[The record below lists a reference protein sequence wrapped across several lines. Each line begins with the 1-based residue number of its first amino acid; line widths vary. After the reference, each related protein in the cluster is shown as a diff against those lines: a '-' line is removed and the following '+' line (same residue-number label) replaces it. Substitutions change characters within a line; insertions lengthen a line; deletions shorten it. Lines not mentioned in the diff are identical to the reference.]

1 MPKQNQTPA
10 KSNNNKKRINLALQ
24 GGGAHGA
31 FTWGVL
37 DRILV
42 SDRIEIA
49 AISGTSAGAM
59 NAVVLAD
66 GIMAGGKEGAREA
79 LGTFWRAVHEASVA
93 SPFQRTPFDR
103 MTNNWNL
110 DYSPGYLFSDI
121 FSRLM
126 SPYQSNPLNWNPLR
140 ELLAKQV
147 DFERV
152 RSCNQ
157 IKLFISA
164 TSVRNGQVK
173 RFDRTRLTVDK
184 VMASACLPYIF
195 QAVEVEGEDYW
206 DGGYAGNPIL
216 YPFAYHSDA
225 RDILLVQINPLACQ
239 KTPKTAREI
248 LNRVNEI
255 TFNASL
261 LHELRAIDFVA
272 RLLDEGSLDPTRYR
286 KMFIHLIADEKG
298 FEPLNASSKLN
309 TEWDFFKHLHALG
322 YAAASNFLKEHY
334 ECIGDH
340 SSLNVPGVLRGCTA
354 KAADP
359 VEKPT
364 LEKVSA

>member
-1 MPKQNQTPA
+1 MPGHKLVPS
-10 KSNNNKKRINLALQ
+10 KSGHSKKLINLALQ

-37 DRILV
+37 DRILE

-66 GIMAGGKEGAREA
+66 GIMEGGKKGARQA
-79 LGTFWRAVHEASVA
+79 LSRFWRAVHQVA
-93 SPFQRTPFDR
+93 LLSPFKRTPLDM

-110 DYSPGYLFSDI
+110 DHSPGYLFSDI

-126 SPYQSNPLNWNPLR
+126 SPYQSNPLNLNPLK
-140 ELLAKQV
+140 ELLSEQV

-152 RSCNQ
+152 RSCNK

-173 RFDRTRLTVDK
+173 RFDWTRLTVEK
-184 VMASACLPYIF
+184 VMASACLPQVF
-195 QAVEVEGEDYW
+195 QAVEVDGDDYW

-225 RDILLVQINPLACQ
+225 RDVVIVQINPLTCQ

-272 RLLDEGSLDPTRYR
+272 RLLDEGSLDSNRYR
-286 KMFIHLIADEKG
+286 KMFIHLISDEKG
-298 FEPLNASSKLN
+298 FESLNASSKMN
-309 TEWDFFKHLHALG
+309 TEWGFFEHLHSMG
-322 YAAASNFLKEHY
+322 YSAATNWIKENFNCL
-334 ECIGDH
+334 GDH
-340 SSLNVPGVLRGCTA
+340 SSLDVRKLLHGC
-354 KAADP
+354 
-359 VEKPT
+359 
-364 LEKVSA
+364 SAE

>member
-1 MPKQNQTPA
+1 MPKQNQIPA
-10 KSNNNKKRINLALQ
+10 ESDKTKKYINLALQ

-37 DRILV
+37 DRILE

-66 GIMAGGKEGAREA
+66 GIMAGGKEGARDA
-79 LGTFWRAVHEASVA
+79 LGKFWRAVHEAA
-93 SPFQRTPFDR
+93 LFSPFQRTPFD
-103 MTNNWNL
+103 MLMNSWNL
-110 DYSPGYLFSDI
+110 DYSPGYLFADI
-121 FSRLM
+121 YSRLM
-126 SPYQSNPLNWNPLR
+126 SPYQSNPWNWNPLR
-140 ELLAKQV
+140 EVLTQQV

-152 RSCNQ
+152 RSCNK

-164 TSVRNGQVK
+164 TRVRNGQVK

-184 VMASACLPYIF
+184 VMASACLPFIF
-195 QAVEVEGEDYW
+195 QAVEVDGEDYW

-225 RDILLVQINPLACQ
+225 QDIVIVQINPLTCQ
-239 KTPKTAREI
+239 KTPQTAREI

-261 LHELRAIDFVA
+261 LHELRAIDFVD
-272 RLLDEGSLDPTRYR
+272 RLLDEGSLDPNRYR
-286 KMFIHLIADEKG
+286 KMFIHLISDEKG

-309 TEWDFFKHLHALG
+309 TEWGFLTHLHALG
-322 YAAASNFLKEHY
+322 YDAASTFLGEHY
-334 ECIGDH
+334 DCLGNH
-340 SSLNVPGVLRGCTA
+340 SSMDVAGVLHGCTA
-354 KAADP
+354 
-359 VEKPT
+359 E
-364 LEKVSA
+364 

>member
-1 MPKQNQTPA
+1 MPKQYQTP
-10 KSNNNKKRINLALQ
+10 STSDNTKKYINLALQ

-37 DRILV
+37 DRILE

-79 LGTFWRAVHEASVA
+79 LAKFWRAVHEAA
-93 SPFQRTPFDR
+93 AFSPFQRTPFDR

-121 FSRLM
+121 YSRLM

-140 ELLAKQV
+140 ELLIKQV

-152 RSCNQ
+152 RSCNKL
-157 IKLFISA
+157 KLFISA
-164 TSVRNGQVK
+164 TSVRNGHVK

-195 QAVEVEGEDYW
+195 QAVEVDGEDYW

-216 YPFAYHSDA
+216 YPFAYHSDTQ
-225 RDILLVQINPLACQ
+225 DIVIVQINPLSCQ
-239 KTPKTAREI
+239 KTPKTARDI

-272 RLLDEGSLDPTRYR
+272 RLLDEGSLDPNRYR
-286 KMFIHLIADEKG
+286 KMFIHLISDEKG

-309 TEWDFFKHLHALG
+309 TEWRFLKHLHSLG
-322 YAAASNFLKEHY
+322 YTAASSFLKKHY
-334 ECIGDH
+334 DSIGIH
-340 SSLNVPGVLRGCTA
+340 SSMDVAGALRGCT
-354 KAADP
+354 
-359 VEKPT
+359 T
-364 LEKVSA
+364 N

>member
-1 MPKQNQTPA
+1 MPKQNQTPGKSDNA
-10 KSNNNKKRINLALQ
+10 KKYINLALQ

-37 DRILV
+37 DRILA

-79 LGTFWRAVHEASVA
+79 LGKFWRAVHEAA
-93 SPFQRTPFDR
+93 ALSPFQRTPFDM

-121 FSRLM
+121 YSRLM

-140 ELLAKQV
+140 ELLTKQV

-152 RSCNQ
+152 RSCNKL
-157 IKLFISA
+157 KLFISA
-164 TSVRNGQVK
+164 TSVRNGHVK
-173 RFDRTRLTVDK
+173 QFDRTRLTVDK

-195 QAVEVEGEDYW
+195 QAVEVDGEDYW

-225 RDILLVQINPLACQ
+225 RDIVIVQINPLTCQ
-239 KTPKTAREI
+239 KTPKTARDI

-272 RLLDEGSLDPTRYR
+272 RLLDEGSLDPNRYR
-286 KMFIHLIADEKG
+286 KMFIHLISDEKG
-298 FEPLNASSKLN
+298 FEPLNASSKMN
-309 TEWDFFKHLHALG
+309 TEWRFLKHLHSLG
-322 YAAASNFLKEHY
+322 YAAASSFLKKHY
-334 ECIGDH
+334 DSIGDH
-340 SSLNVPGVLRGCTA
+340 SSMDVPGALRGCTT
-354 KAADP
+354 K
-359 VEKPT
+359 
-364 LEKVSA
+364 

>member
-1 MPKQNQTPA
+1 MPKQNQTPGKSDNA
-10 KSNNNKKRINLALQ
+10 KKYINLALQ

-37 DRILV
+37 DRILE

-66 GIMAGGKEGAREA
+66 GIMAGGKEGARKA
-79 LGTFWRAVHEASVA
+79 LGKFWRAVHEAAVL
-93 SPFQRTPFDR
+93 SPFQRTPFDV

-121 FSRLM
+121 YSRLM

-140 ELLAKQV
+140 ELLIKQV

-152 RSCNQ
+152 RSCNKL
-157 IKLFISA
+157 KLFISA
-164 TSVRNGQVK
+164 TSVRNGHVK

-184 VMASACLPYIF
+184 VMASACLPYMF
-195 QAVEVEGEDYW
+195 QAVEVDGEDYW

-225 RDILLVQINPLACQ
+225 RDIVIVQINPLTCQ
-239 KTPKTAREI
+239 KTPKTARDI

-261 LHELRAIDFVA
+261 LHELRAIDFVT
-272 RLLDEGSLDPTRYR
+272 RLLDEGSLDPNRYR
-286 KMFIHLIADEKG
+286 KMFIHLISDEKG

-309 TEWDFFKHLHALG
+309 TEWRFLKHLHSLG
-322 YAAASNFLKEHY
+322 YAAASSFLKNHY
-334 ECIGDH
+334 DSIGDH
-340 SSLNVPGVLRGCTA
+340 SSMDVPGALRGCTT
-354 KAADP
+354 K
-359 VEKPT
+359 
-364 LEKVSA
+364 

>member
-1 MPKQNQTPA
+1 MPNQKPA
-10 KSNNNKKRINLALQ
+10 PEQFGGAKKSINLALQ

-37 DRILV
+37 DRILE
-42 SDRIEIA
+42 SDRIEIS

-79 LGTFWRAVHEASVA
+79 LGKFWRAVHEASVL
-93 SPFQRTPFDR
+93 SPFQRTPLER
-103 MTNNWNL
+103 MTKKWNL
-110 DYSPGYLFSDI
+110 DNSPGYLFSDI

-140 ELLAKQV
+140 QLLSKQV

-195 QAVEVEGEDYW
+195 QAVEVDGEDYW

-216 YPFAYHSDA
+216 YPFAYHSDS
-225 RDILLVQINPLACQ
+225 RDIVIVQINPLTCQ
-239 KTPKTAREI
+239 KTPKTARDI

-261 LHELRAIDFVA
+261 LHELRAIAFVA
-272 RLLDEGSLDPTRYR
+272 RLLDEGSLDPNRYH
-286 KMFIHLIADEKG
+286 KMFIHLISDEKG
-298 FEPLNASSKLN
+298 FEHLNASSKLN
-309 TEWDFFKHLHALG
+309 TEWGFFKHLHAMG
-322 YAAASNFLKEHY
+322 YAAAEKFLREHY
-334 ECIGDH
+334 DSLGGH
-340 SSLNVPGVLRGCTA
+340 SSMDIQGVLHGCTA
-354 KAADP
+354 G
-359 VEKPT
+359 
-364 LEKVSA
+364 

>member
-1 MPKQNQTPA
+1 MPKKNQTPV
-10 KSNNNKKRINLALQ
+10 KPVNPKKYINLALQ

-37 DRILV
+37 DRILEF
-42 SDRIEIA
+42 DRIEIA

-79 LGTFWRAVHEASVA
+79 LAKFWRSVHEAAVM

-121 FSRLM
+121 YSRLM

-140 ELLAKQV
+140 ELLTKQV

-152 RSCNQ
+152 RSCNKL
-157 IKLFISA
+157 KLFISA

-195 QAVEVEGEDYW
+195 QAVEVDGEDYW

-225 RDILLVQINPLACQ
+225 QDIIIVQINPLSCQ
-239 KTPKTAREI
+239 KTPR
-248 LNRVNEI
+248 
-255 TFNASL
+255 
-261 LHELRAIDFVA
+261 
-272 RLLDEGSLDPTRYR
+272 P
-286 KMFIHLIADEKG
+286 
-298 FEPLNASSKLN
+298 
-309 TEWDFFKHLHALG
+309 
-322 YAAASNFLKEHY
+322 
-334 ECIGDH
+334 
-340 SSLNVPGVLRGCTA
+340 
-354 KAADP
+354 P
-359 VEKPT
+359 VIF
-364 LEKVSA
+364 